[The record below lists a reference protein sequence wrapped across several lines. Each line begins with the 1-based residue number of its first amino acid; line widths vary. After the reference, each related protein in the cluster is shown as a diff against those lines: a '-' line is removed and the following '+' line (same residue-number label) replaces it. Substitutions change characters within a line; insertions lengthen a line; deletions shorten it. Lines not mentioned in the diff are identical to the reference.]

1 MSERTGTGPR
11 ATLDP
16 RDAAGPI
23 PGHFDSPWPAEDG
36 GPRRQLV
43 PRARGMA
50 LAAGEQ
56 LAVTSRPV
64 FMANMVVL
72 RAPGEVY
79 LQGSTP
85 PGPDNAAFVER
96 VDPIT
101 LDTVVRSPDLPA
113 GGQWWPGGIVAHANG
128 FLYVTH
134 GRWCHKLDAELRLLA
149 SRELPR
155 AGAYNS
161 LLVLSDGNLVMKNIV
176 RDGSM
181 LSYFSVLEPERLE
194 LVGGEVEVPEPSIAR
209 IAKDVDAA
217 DDLVYV
223 VGDHTIFRY
232 RYAASR
238 LTRDESWSFRYRTRP
253 DAEQSYGWDPVI
265 AGGDAWFMDNGEGV
279 FTQSLR
285 DGGVASGPL
294 HLVRVSLA
302 DSADAELFTPFG
314 APRGTITNPPLYDPS
329 RRIAVA
335 YDSANALIGAFRYA
349 GPGRFTKLWQHAMG
363 ASNHFILHPD
373 TGEIVVNDFDQ
384 SAGEHVVVLDI
395 ESGRELGRVAI
406 GSPVQSVTFQAPGFA
421 RDVYCCT
428 FATLA
433 RVFPVPAARQ

>member
-1 MSERTGTGPR
+1 VSARTGS
-11 ATLDP
+11 
-16 RDAAGPI
+16 DAAGPI
-23 PGHFDSPWPAEDG
+23 PGHYDSPWPSEDG

-43 PRARGMA
+43 PRAPGMA
-50 LAAGEQ
+50 LQPGEK
-56 LAVTSRPV
+56 LAVTARTV

-79 LQGSTP
+79 VQGSTP
-85 PGPDNAAFVER
+85 PGPEGSAWVER
-96 VDPIT
+96 VDPVT
-101 LDTVVRSPDLPA
+101 LDTIVRSPDLTA
-113 GGQWWPGGIVAHANG
+113 GAQWWPGGIVAHANG

-134 GRWCHKLDAELRLLA
+134 GRCCHKLDAELRLVA

-155 AGAYNS
+155 DCAYNS

-176 RDGSM
+176 RDGAM
-181 LSYFSVLEPERLE
+181 LSYFSVLEPERLD

-209 IAKDVDAA
+209 IAKDIDARG
-217 DDLVYV
+217 DVVYV

-232 RYAASR
+232 RYAASK
-238 LTRDESWSFRYRTRP
+238 LTRDESWSFRYRTQP
-253 DAEQSYGWDPVI
+253 DAEQSYGWDPVL

-285 DGGVASGPL
+285 NGGVASGPL

-302 DSADAELFTPFG
+302 DAHDAELFAPFG

-335 YDSANALIGAFRYA
+335 FDSANALLGAFRYD
-349 GPGRFTKLWQHAMG
+349 GPGRFTPLWQRAMG
-363 ASNHFILHPD
+363 ASNHFVLYPD
-373 TGEIVVNDFDQ
+373 TGEIVVNDFDE
-384 SAGEHVVVLDI
+384 ATGEQVVVLEI
-395 ESGRELGRVAI
+395 ESGRERGRVAI
-406 GSPVQSVTFQAPGFA
+406 GSPVQSVVFQSVGFA

-428 FATLA
+428 FATVA
-433 RVFPVPAARQ
+433 RVFPVGAAEG